1 MDFSPLFSS
10 LIALF
15 ISTWHLVALVLV
27 LWIVTTPWFKGVF
40 GEFVINMSARWK
52 LDKNVYHLLTNV
64 TLPTE
69 HGSTQIDHI
78 IVSVYGVF
86 VIETKNFRGWIFG
99 RPHQKKWIQQRY
111 KKRYS
116 FQNPIHQN
124 YKNIRALQSIID
136 LEHKNIHSLAVFT
149 GDCEFKTPMPENVM
163 YGMHF
168 IRYIQSKTEKRL
180 SPKQVLEIIQ
190 AIEAGRMARTFKTR
204 RAHVRHVQQL
214 TADRQTDQ
222 R

>member
-1 MDFSPLFSS
+1 M
-10 LIALF
+10 
-15 ISTWHLVALVLV
+15 
-27 LWIVTTPWFKGVF
+27 
-40 GEFVINMSARWK
+40 INMSARWK

-124 YKNIRALQSIID
+124 YKHIREVQSISN
-136 LEHKNIHSLAVFT
+136 LEYKQLHSLVVFV
-149 GDCEFKTPMPENVM
+149 GNSEFKTAMPDNVI
-163 YGMHF
+163 YGGRF
-168 IRYIQSKTEKRL
+168 IKFIESKTEKVL
-180 SPKQVLEIIQ
+180 SPKRVIEIIQ
-190 AIEAGRMARTFKTR
+190 AIETNRLRRSLKTQ
-204 RAHVRHVQQL
+204 RAHVLHVKRL
-214 TADRQTDQ
+214 IADKQRQP
-222 R
+222 